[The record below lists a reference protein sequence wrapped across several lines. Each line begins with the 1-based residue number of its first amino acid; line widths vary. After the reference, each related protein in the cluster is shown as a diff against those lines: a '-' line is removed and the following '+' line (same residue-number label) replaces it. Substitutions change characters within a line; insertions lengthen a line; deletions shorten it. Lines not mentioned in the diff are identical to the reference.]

1 MIPLSRILTGQRH
14 TPVVYFARIG
24 SNVKIGTTVNL
35 RTRMR
40 NLYVPLENVLAVV
53 PGGKDEEDA
62 YHERFE
68 ASRIH
73 DDPRRELFR
82 IDPQLRDFL
91 HLGPEFRPQEERPLS
106 AADGTLPA
114 PLPVFPALPVVP
126 NVPPKAVQVLLQ
138 LLATPE
144 GTTASQA
151 GAALRKSKGSGLDYL
166 TALRKQ
172 GLAEMTGAGRGSRHR
187 LTRTEEQS

>member
-14 TPVVYFARIG
+14 APVIYFVRIG

-35 RTRMR
+35 RQRMR
-40 NLYVPLENVLAVV
+40 SLYVPLENVLAVV
-53 PGGKDEEDA
+53 PGGRDEETA

-68 ASRIH
+68 ASRVH

-91 HLGPEFRPQEERPLS
+91 HLGPEFRPQEDR
-106 AADGTLPA
+106 
-114 PLPVFPALPVVP
+114 PLPVADETLPVIPVVP
-126 NVPPKAVQVLLQ
+126 KVPPKAVQVLLQ

-144 GTTASQA
+144 GTTGSQV
-151 GAALRKSKGSGLDYL
+151 GAALRKSRGSGLDYL

-172 GLAEMTGAGRGSRHR
+172 GIAEMTGAGRGCRYR
-187 LTRTEEQS
+187 LARTEEQS